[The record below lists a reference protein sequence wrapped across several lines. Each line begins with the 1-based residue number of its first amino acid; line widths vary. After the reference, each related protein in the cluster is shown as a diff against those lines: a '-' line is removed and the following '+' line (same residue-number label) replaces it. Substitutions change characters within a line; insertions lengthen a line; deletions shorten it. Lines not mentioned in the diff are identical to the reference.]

1 MKRVLVTILG
11 TAAIF
16 AAGVFAGLWIQRHQ
30 PVPPPPMGLM
40 GELRDVPL
48 AGQSKPA
55 PQVKSAAQLQ
65 AEIDRTKS
73 DIEAFR
79 QKLEPIKAEFRKN
92 LEGLLSPQQ
101 LIRLKELRERGATTP
116 SVQNSSPS
124 AEARPPQPPK
134 DHEGLD
140 AMFPIVL
147 VPVTLER
154 ITEKLSLNPEQQE
167 QVRTFLLK
175 RRQQFLDL
183 VDTAPPPSMKL
194 SRIAPLVPQIAQP
207 AGK

>member
-40 GELRDVPL
+40 GELRDLPL
-48 AGQSKPA
+48 TGNSKPA
-55 PQVKSAAQLQ
+55 PQIKSTEQLQ
-65 AEIDRTKS
+65 AEIERTKNAS
-73 DIEAFR
+73 EAFK
-79 QKLEPIKAEFRKN
+79 QKLEPIKAEFRRN
-92 LEGLLSPQQ
+92 LESLLTPEQMAT
-101 LIRLKELRERGATTP
+101 LKEFRERGSNTP
-116 SVQNSSPS
+116 SVNSDG
-124 AEARPPQPPK
+124 QPAPAKPKSK

-154 ITEKLSLNPEQQE
+154 ITEKLSLTPEQQA
-167 QVRTFLLK
+167 QVKIFLLK

-183 VDTAPPPSMKL
+183 VDTSPPPSMKL

-207 AGK
+207 HEK